1 MSEKRNKFFDF
12 LEGRNFPPIPAL
24 AVVLDFSDSTV
35 RSRLHRKTLWQ
46 KAESLC
52 GEDFKV
58 RALLRIFL
66 KNFRNFVPPE
76 KMAF

>member
-1 MSEKRNKFFDF
+1 VNNIVEKWRRFVGF
-12 LEGRNFPPIPAL
+12 LKERNFPPIPAL
-24 AVVLDFSDSTV
+24 EVDFGFLLTTV

-58 RALLRIFL
+58 RA
-66 KNFRNFVPPE
+66 
-76 KMAF
+76 